1 MKHLTRKQR
10 RAAALVILAALA
22 AALTVVIAAQNSPG
36 VPVNAIARL
45 VPEVIEVRAHDPNAF
60 TQGLLLYNESLY
72 ESTGQYGE
80 SDLRE
85 VDPVTGDVLRSVPL
99 EDSFFAEGLALVNEQ
114 FLIQLTWRE
123 NTAFV
128 YDLATFER
136 LGTFTY
142 PEEGWGLCYDG
153 DLLYHT
159 DGSEYVMLRDP
170 LTFQNLG
177 RYQVQID
184 GVPVTRLNELECVG
198 EHIYANVWQTD
209 RILRFDKATGVVDAV
224 IDATALRDYVERE
237 FPGTRIDVLNGIA
250 YDAANDVYLV
260 TGKWWPAL
268 FVVRFV
274 EEGTFE
280 TTPDPQ

>member
-1 MKHLTRKQR
+1 MNHLTPTRR
-10 RAAALVILAALA
+10 RAATLLILAALA
-22 AALTVVIAAQNSPG
+22 AAVTFALAAQTSRSI
-36 VPVNAIARL
+36 PVNAITRL
-45 VPEVIEVRAHDPNAF
+45 VPEIIEVRPHDPNAF
-60 TQGLLLYNESLY
+60 TQGLLLYNGSLY

-99 EDSFFAEGLALVNEQ
+99 DDSFFAEGLALVNEQ

-136 LGTFTY
+136 LGTFAY

-153 DLLYHT
+153 ELLYHT

-170 LTFQNLG
+170 LTFQRVG
-177 RYQVQID
+177 RYPVTID

-198 EHIYANVWQTD
+198 DHLYANVWQTD

-224 IDATALRDYVERE
+224 IDATTLRDYMESE
-237 FPGTRIDVLNGIA
+237 FPATRIDVLNGIA
-250 YDAANDVYLV
+250 YDAENDVYLV

-274 EEGTFE
+274 EDSLEVTLE
-280 TTPDPQ
+280 P